1 MKKLLVL
8 GFILCLATLT
18 FAGGN
23 MVQFKSGDDTA
34 SGYLSMP
41 EGKGPFP
48 GMIVIQEWF
57 GVNDQMKGLADR
69 FAGLGYAALAVDLY
83 RGKVATNDDEAHQL
97 SSGLPEDR
105 AVRDLKAGYAY
116 LQSLPNVSKNKIGSI
131 GWCMGG
137 HYSGALAIAEP
148 TLAACVIYYGSQPTD
163 SQTLAKINAP
173 VIGFF
178 GGADQG
184 VTPELA
190 KKFEAQMKALHKD
203 VTINIYDGAGHAF
216 AREGGPKYNETAAK
230 DSWSKTVSFLQAHL
244 KQ

>member
-1 MKKLLVL
+1 
-8 GFILCLATLT
+8 
-18 FAGGN
+18 
-23 MVQFKSGDDTA
+23 MVQFKSGDETIG
-34 SGYLSMP
+34 GYLSLP

-48 GMIVIQEWF
+48 GMILVHEWW
-57 GVNDQMKGLADR
+57 GLNNQIKGEADR

-83 RGKVATNDDEAHQL
+83 RGKVADKSDDAHQL
-97 SSGLPEDR
+97 MSGLPDDR

-116 LQSLPNVSKNKIGSI
+116 LQSLPNVNKSKIGSI

-163 SQTLAKINAP
+163 PKTLSSIQAP

-178 GGADQG
+178 GGADKG

-190 KKFEAQMKALHKD
+190 KNFEAQMKALHKN
-203 VTINIYDGAGHAF
+203 VTIVIYDGAGHAF
-216 AREGGPKYNETAAK
+216 ANETGPNYNPTAAK
-230 DSWSKTVSFLQAHL
+230 DSWDKMVAFLQANL
-244 KQ
+244 KS

>member
-1 MKKLLVL
+1 
-8 GFILCLATLT
+8 
-18 FAGGN
+18 
-23 MVQFKSGDDTA
+23 MVQFKSGDDTTD
-34 SGYLSMP
+34 GYLSLP

-48 GMIVIQEWF
+48 AMILVHEWY
-57 GVNDQMKGLADR
+57 GLNDQIKGQADR
-69 FAGLGYAALAVDLY
+69 FAGLGYASLAVDLF

-97 SSGLPEDR
+97 TSGMPEDR
-105 AVRDLKAGYAY
+105 AIRDLKAAYAY
-116 LQSLPNVSKNKIGSI
+116 LQSLPTVKKNKIGSI

-163 SQTLAKINAP
+163 PKTLSSIQAP

-178 GGADQG
+178 GAEDKG

-190 KKFEAQMKALHKD
+190 KNFETQMKALHKD
-203 VTINIYDGAGHAF
+203 ITIHIYDGAGHAF
-216 AREGGPKYNETAAK
+216 AREGGPRYNAAAAK
-230 DSWSKTVSFLQAHL
+230 DSWDKTVSFLQTHL

>member
-1 MKKLLVL
+1 
-8 GFILCLATLT
+8 
-18 FAGGN
+18 

-116 LQSLPNVSKNKIGSI
+116 LQSLPNV
-131 GWCMGG
+131 
-137 HYSGALAIAEP
+137 
-148 TLAACVIYYGSQPTD
+148 
-163 SQTLAKINAP
+163 
-173 VIGFF
+173 
-178 GGADQG
+178 
-184 VTPELA
+184 
-190 KKFEAQMKALHKD
+190 
-203 VTINIYDGAGHAF
+203 
-216 AREGGPKYNETAAK
+216 
-230 DSWSKTVSFLQAHL
+230 
-244 KQ
+244 